1 MQVRNSAHVWAY
13 HVPGIL
19 SYPSYVQIYGEAG
32 RNACVVQRPA
42 EVTSRGHYDAHVRA
56 LQAVE
61 SAHERKRERSW

>member
-1 MQVRNSAHVWAY
+1 MQVQNSARVWAY

-42 EVTSRGHYDAHVRA
+42 EVTSHGHYDAHVRA
-56 LQAVE
+56 PRAVE
-61 SAHERKRERSW
+61 SARERECERSW